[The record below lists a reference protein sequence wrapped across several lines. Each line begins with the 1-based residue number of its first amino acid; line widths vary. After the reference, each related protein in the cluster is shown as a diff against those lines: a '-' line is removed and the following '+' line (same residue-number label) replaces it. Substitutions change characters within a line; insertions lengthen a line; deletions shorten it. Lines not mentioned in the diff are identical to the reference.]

1 MTQEGNALAGS
12 PERQVEVAKVGPVRA
27 KRDPN
32 ITSELN
38 VIRIQVL

>member
-1 MTQEGNALAGS
+1 MTQEGTRLLED

-27 KRDPN
+27 KRDPK